1 MASSNAAAP
10 ADPAAAAHSV
20 PADPDFDPFADD
32 VLRDSQAYFDRL
44 REYSPVVHL
53 PRRELWAVTRYEHLR
68 EVLAD
73 PDTFSSAA
81 VAFNDRANRVMA
93 GTTIATDPPDHQRL
107 RAALMENL
115 IPRALRSQRE
125 GIEARAD
132 EIVRGLLRR
141 GSFDGLRDL
150 AKPFV
155 LSVVMDLVGVQGE
168 VRHDLLRWGEAALNM
183 QGPLNERAVQAF
195 PVTGELFDWT
205 RRRLRAEDL
214 TEGSLGRGVF
224 DAGARGDVPPESC
237 PILIEQLVI
246 AGMDTTITAL
256 GNAVLLFARFPE
268 QFQRLRESP
277 KLVASAFAEVQR
289 FCTPLPILGRR
300 ATRDVEIGGVRIPA
314 GAQVA
319 LLLAAGNR
327 DPRHFEAPDT
337 FDVTRNPTDHL
348 SFGYGTHGCAGQ
360 GLARMEAHAM
370 IGALAAQVG
379 SLTVTHAERR
389 LNNITRPWE
398 DIEVIAAPPG

>member
-1 MASSNAAAP
+1 MASSKAAV
-10 ADPAAAAHSV
+10 PAAHAA

-32 VLRDSQAYFDRL
+32 VLRDSQAEFDRL

-53 PRRELWAVTRYEHLR
+53 PRRDLWAVTRYEHLR
-68 EVLAD
+68 EALAD
-73 PDTFSSAA
+73 PGTFSSSA
-81 VAFNDRANRVMA
+81 VAFNDRANGVMA

-107 RAALMENL
+107 RDALMENL
-115 IPRALRSQRE
+115 TPRALRSLRE

-132 EIVRGLLRR
+132 EAVPELLRR
-141 GSFDGLRDL
+141 GSFDGVQDL
-150 AKPFV
+150 AKPYV
-155 LSVVMDLVGVQGE
+155 VSVVMDLIGVQGE

-183 QGPLNERAVQAF
+183 QGPLNERAEHAF
-195 PVTGELFDWT
+195 PVTGELFGWT
-205 RRRLRAEDL
+205 RHRLRAEDL
-214 TEGSLGRGVF
+214 IEGSLGRGVF

-237 PILIEQLVI
+237 PILIEQLII

-277 KLVASAFAEVQR
+277 DLVSSAFAEVQR
-289 FCTPLPILGRR
+289 FLTPLPLLGRR
-300 ATRDVEIGGVRIPA
+300 ATRDVEIEGIRIPK

-327 DPRHFEAPDT
+327 DPRHFERPDV

-348 SFGYGTHGCAGQ
+348 SFGYGIHGCAGQ

-379 SLTVTHAERR
+379 SLTVTHAEHR

-398 DIEVIAAPPG
+398 AIEVSAVRPG